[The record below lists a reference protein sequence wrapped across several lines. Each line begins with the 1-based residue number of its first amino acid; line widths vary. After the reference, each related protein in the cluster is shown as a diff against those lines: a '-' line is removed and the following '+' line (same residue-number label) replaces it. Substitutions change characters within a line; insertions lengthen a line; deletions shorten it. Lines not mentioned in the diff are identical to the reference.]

1 MACYKSLILI
11 WDNPIIH
18 DDEDYV
24 SGNTNKIGRVVWQK
38 RNQEW
43 SAKMTDEE
51 KQERLENVV
60 KLISKTK
67 GIKETKKYVEFNPEY
82 RRKYVDKKAEICK
95 HEQKKAR
102 LEQVTDHRKIQMR
115 WRALH
120 ILAE

>member
-1 MACYKSLILI
+1 LI
-11 WDNPIIH
+11 WDNLIIH

-60 KLISKTK
+60 KLISKPK
-67 GIKETKKYVEFNPEY
+67 QLRRQRNMLNLSQNIGENMWTKKQKYANMNE
-82 RRKYVDKKAEICK
+82 RRLD
-95 HEQKKAR
+95 
-102 LEQVTDHRKIQMR
+102 
-115 WRALH
+115 
-120 ILAE
+120 

>member
-1 MACYKSLILI
+1 MACYISLILI

-18 DDEDYV
+18 DEDYV
-24 SGNTNKIGRVVWQK
+24 SKNTNKIGRVWRK

-43 SAKMTDEE
+43 YAKMTDEE

-67 GIKETKKYVEFNPEY
+67 GIKDTKKYVEFKPEY